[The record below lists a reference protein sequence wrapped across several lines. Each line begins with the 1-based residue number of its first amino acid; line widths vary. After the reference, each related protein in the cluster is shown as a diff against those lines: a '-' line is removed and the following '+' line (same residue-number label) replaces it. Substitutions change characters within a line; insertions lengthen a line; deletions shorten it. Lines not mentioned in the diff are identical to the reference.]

1 MARNPDAPLYN
12 IDILHGDTRL
22 HVFITDSQPKFV
34 LVTPDGNVALD
45 VVQAQTLLLVRNA
58 MRATK
63 RAIDSRISSA
73 FFVHVKGFGS
83 SL

>member
-1 MARNPDAPLYN
+1 MIAHAEADV
-12 IDILHGDTRL
+12 RL
-22 HVFITDSQPKFV
+22 
-34 LVTPDGNVALD
+34 A
-45 VVQAQTLLLVRNA
+45 
-58 MRATK
+58 K